1 MATASGHSWP
11 SIWRRVLYPH
21 SPFGHVARLS
31 ATHKRTVRQSAPTTD
46 PLSRGFRNPGRVPAH
61 LDVAVS
67 YNNVALIYETQG
79 KYENSLEMHTKSLIL
94 GGDSHLLVAKTRENM
109 ANIYARTG
117 KFNQALEFYKSV
129 LETKICVCGQD
140 SPLVVTSKTRLFST
154 KRP

>member
-1 MATASGHSWP
+1 MATACGHSWP

-21 SPFGHVARLS
+21 SPFGLVARLS
-31 ATHKRTVRQSAPTTD
+31 ATPKRAQTVRRSAPTTD
-46 PLSRGFRNPGRVPAH
+46 PLSRGFGNPGRVPAH

-79 KYENSLEMHTKSLIL
+79 RYEKALEMHTKSLIL

-117 KFNQALEFYKSV
+117 KFNQALNIKSTN
-129 LETKICVCGQD
+129 LFWKPR
-140 SPLVVTSKTRLFST
+140 SAYAAKTPRS
-154 KRP
+154 